1 MDISPYQISVSDE
14 VLEDLHDRLAKTRW
28 PEKELVEDWSQGIP
42 LSYVQEMCGYW
53 LHSYDWRRREADLN
67 RFNQFTTPIEGCDI
81 HFVHQQSPHSDAVPL
96 LLSHGW
102 PGSFVEFHKVIEPLT
117 NPTDHGGKA
126 EDAFHVVCP
135 SLPGYGFSGKPPTS
149 GWGVEK
155 MADVFTELMV
165 GLGYQKFGAQGGDWG
180 SAITTAIGGR
190 HPANCIGI
198 HLNMVMRGKRPKD
211 REPNDEE
218 QAALKAAA
226 HYRDWDSGYSTQQ
239 GTRPQT
245 LGYGLTDSPVGQL
258 AWILEKFWAWTDNQG
273 HPEDALSRDEMLDNI
288 MLYWVTSSATSSARL
303 YWESFASAGNRPPPP
318 AQVDV
323 PTGVACFPR
332 EIIPPVRSWS
342 EGTYT
347 NIQQWT
353 QMPQGGHF
361 AAFEQPELF
370 IEDVRSFFSQIR

>member
-1 MDISPYQISVSDE
+1 MDISPYQNSVSDE
-14 VLEDLHDRLAKTRW
+14 VLEDLHARLAKTRW

-42 LSYVQEMCGYW
+42 LSYVQEMCDYW

-67 RFNQFTTPIEGCDI
+67 RFTQFTTPIEGCDI
-81 HFVHQQSPHSDAVPL
+81 HFVHQQSPHSDALPL

-135 SLPGYGFSGKPPTS
+135 SLPGYGFSGKPPAS

-155 MADVFTELMV
+155 IADVFTELMV

-190 HPANCIGI
+190 HPANCLGI

-239 GTRPQT
+239 ATRQQT
-245 LGYGLTDSPVGQL
+245 VG
-258 AWILEKFWAWTDNQG
+258 
-273 HPEDALSRDEMLDNI
+273 
-288 MLYWVTSSATSSARL
+288 
-303 YWESFASAGNRPPPP
+303 
-318 AQVDV
+318 
-323 PTGVACFPR
+323 
-332 EIIPPVRSWS
+332 
-342 EGTYT
+342 
-347 NIQQWT
+347 
-353 QMPQGGHF
+353 
-361 AAFEQPELF
+361 
-370 IEDVRSFFSQIR
+370 